1 MDGSEELLLIKKSKA
16 DGPNDQAIV
25 SFGWRVYGLTTITLL
40 NVMNFTQ
47 QYLLIVTIFGMANEL
62 EFGETE
68 CQVIKETEAR
78 DYLHDR
84 NITGQELCA
93 ERGRCSENST
103 FFLPDVCGIRYTGQG
118 TLYDVLAG
126 PIYLIIQGVAAIP
139 IVGLFQRLSL
149 RPTFAIGILTVL
161 WTLCTF
167 TTGFV
172 ENYWAIALLR
182 FFFGIFSGPYPP
194 LALGYLSHIF
204 PKEVHTVVF
213 GIGQYGNLAGY
224 GVSYIFILVSESMGW
239 RWCYIICGGSGL
251 VLAVASCF
259 MVVVQPRGHHNQNE
273 NTLTPSLSQLRISLR
288 QIAWSFMVFIIL
300 AQTARIAVAYVLS
313 FNITLYLVEYFP
325 DFNISLVGVITI
337 IAAFPSCIF
346 GGMVCDRLRKVA
358 GLRGRIFVTVIL
370 MIISFI
376 CGVLIFQTN
385 LTSLVISYGILTL
398 VAECVYLT
406 LLSIISDLTPM
417 ECKLVVFAIAYFS
430 LHSVAGAIN
439 LLITPI
445 ASATSFRLALTLLV
459 GTLFGLC
466 LIFLLFGWVTMHI
479 QKVSESQLASRET
492 GKEQRAGEMTE
503 NTPLV
508 YSHNG
513 HDKDALVGK

>member
-68 CQVIKETEAR
+68 CQVINETEAR

-93 ERGRCSENST
+93 EKGS
-103 FFLPDVCGIRYTGQG
+103 
-118 TLYDVLAG
+118 
-126 PIYLIIQGVAAIP
+126 
-139 IVGLFQRLSL
+139 
-149 RPTFAIGILTVL
+149 
-161 WTLCTF
+161 
-167 TTGFV
+167 
-172 ENYWAIALLR
+172 
-182 FFFGIFSGPYPP
+182 SGPYPP

-251 VLAVASCF
+251 ILAVASCF
-259 MVVVQPRGHHNQNE
+259 MVQPRGHHNQNE
-273 NTLTPSLSQLRISLR
+273 NTLTPSWSQLRISLR
-288 QIAWSFMVFIIL
+288 QIAWSFMIFIIL

-325 DFNISLVGVITI
+325 GFNISLVGVITI

-346 GGMVCDRLRKVA
+346 GGMACDRLRKVA
-358 GLRGRIFVTVIL
+358 SLRGRICVTIIL

-466 LIFLLFGWVTMHI
+466 LIFLLLGWVTMHI